1 MNYKK
6 NSKVLETHLN
16 ENGVMRFNLNSP
28 ENSNALSENMM
39 DLMQNA
45 LNKASHNKS
54 VRVIIISGEGST
66 FSSGHDLKELKA
78 ARKGADKGKKY
89 FLKIIKKMFK
99 DDANNN

>member
-1 MNYKK
+1 MNYRK
-6 NSKVLETHLN
+6 NSKVLETYLD

-28 ENSNALSENMM
+28 ENLNALSENMI
-39 DLMQNA
+39 DLIQNA
-45 LNKASHNKS
+45 FDKASINKN

-89 FLKIIKKMFK
+89 FLTIKFK
-99 DDANNN
+99 TQIE